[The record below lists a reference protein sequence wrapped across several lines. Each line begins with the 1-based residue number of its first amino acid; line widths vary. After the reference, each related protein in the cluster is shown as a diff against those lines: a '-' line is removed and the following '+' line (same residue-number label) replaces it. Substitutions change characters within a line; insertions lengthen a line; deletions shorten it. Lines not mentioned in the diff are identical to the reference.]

1 MQTDTSERV
10 KGALKA
16 IPNLGKLLLRLA
28 RDPRV
33 PRRNKLMFGSIA
45 AYLILPWDFIPD
57 WMPGIGQLDDIVL
70 IALGLDAL
78 VNRVPQSVLEEHWD
92 GDEEVLQMI
101 RSVLSTVTTFV
112 PDRVKDRLFA
122 NTDMLER

>member
-10 KGALKA
+10 KSALKA
-16 IPNLGKLLLRLA
+16 IPNLGKLLMRLA